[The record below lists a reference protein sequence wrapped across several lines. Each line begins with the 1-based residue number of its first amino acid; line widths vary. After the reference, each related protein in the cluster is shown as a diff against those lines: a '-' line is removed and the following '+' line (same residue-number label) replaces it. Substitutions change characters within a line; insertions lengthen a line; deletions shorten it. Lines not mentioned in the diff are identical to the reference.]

1 MGNKYFVLFLQNV
14 KDFIETLPSE
24 DQGKINATITSIE
37 LGSFESIYIKT
48 VRTPIKELIIKKY
61 RIIFFI
67 HHTTIY
73 FIGAFVKKTA
83 KTPSKEIKNAEKI
96 YKIIIENNKK

>member
-37 LGSFESIYIKT
+37 LGSFESIYIKRNT
-48 VRTPIKELIIKKY
+48 
-61 RIIFFI
+61 
-67 HHTTIY
+67 
-73 FIGAFVKKTA
+73 G
-83 KTPSKEIKNAEKI
+83 
-96 YKIIIENNKK
+96 